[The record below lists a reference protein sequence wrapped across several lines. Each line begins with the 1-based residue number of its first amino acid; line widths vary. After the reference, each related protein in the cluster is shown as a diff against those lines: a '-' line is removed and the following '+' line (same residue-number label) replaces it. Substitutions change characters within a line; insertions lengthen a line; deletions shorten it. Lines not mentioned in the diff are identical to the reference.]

1 VTRLERSISIFAVI
15 GAIGCALGLWLD
27 AKTMLASYLVAW
39 IALSAIP
46 IGGLAVLLTAYLVR
60 GGWTFDLYPLLSRCV
75 LTLPLFAL
83 LLVPILVG
91 IPRLYPWAA
100 ETQHLSAFQSGYLT
114 PLFFVVRSLAYFI
127 AWTAIAMWAVRTY
140 GNDFAMRRAASVGLI
155 VWSLLVSFAGIDW
168 IESLEPDFHSS
179 IYGFL
184 FISFQLL
191 AGLGFAIAILLRS
204 GRGQQMSNAAYSGT
218 LLSVLLLWA
227 YMHAMQYIIIWA
239 GNIPDE
245 MLWYLKR
252 LHAGWGVGLWLL
264 FIAQFIVPFFALLS
278 EQVRASTRAL
288 LWLAAVTLALRFLE
302 AAILIL
308 PAVDLNLSALWLDL
322 PAAIVFT
329 TATGLWTWRY
339 TDRMWSQRV
348 LHRAM
353 VA

>member
-1 VTRLERSISIFAVI
+1 MTSLDRNIGIA
-15 GAIGCALGLWLD
+15 GAIGLAGCAVGLWID

-39 IALSAIP
+39 IALGAVP
-46 IGGLAVLLTAYLVR
+46 IGGLAVLLTSYLVR
-60 GGWTFDLYPLLSRCV
+60 GGWTFDLYPVLSRCA

-83 LLVPILVG
+83 LLIPILVG
-91 IPRLYPWAA
+91 IPWLYPWVS
-100 ETQHLSAFQSGYLT
+100 ETQNLSAFQSGYLT
-114 PLFFVVRSLAYFI
+114 PLFFAFRSVTYFVS
-127 AWTAIAMWAVRTY
+127 WTAIAVWAVLAY

-191 AGLGFAIAILLRS
+191 AGLGFAIAILLSS

-245 MLWYLKR
+245 IVWYLKR
-252 LHAGWGVGLWLL
+252 LNAGWGVVLWLL

-278 EQVRASTRAL
+278 ERVRSSTSAL
-288 LWLAAVTLALRFLE
+288 LWLAVGTLVLRFLE
-302 AAILIL
+302 AAVLIL
-308 PAVDLNLSALWLDL
+308 PALELKLAALWHDL
-322 PAAIVFT
+322 PAAVLL
-329 TATGLWTWRY
+329 TGAGGLFAWRY
-339 TDRMWSQRV
+339 VDRIWPQRT
-348 LHRAM
+348 LRRAP
-353 VA
+353 AA